1 MDKNSI
7 EWAIWQDS
15 FKYHRDHEHPPVT
28 TDQETNAAWWTQ
40 ATEDLKALVT
50 KYNQHPLMDELL
62 MTVYCYL
69 SRENSEKLKKVMEND
84 H

>member
-1 MDKNSI
+1 MDSNELKKANEMFTS
-7 EWAIWQDS
+7 AWQFYKKHCD
-15 FKYHRDHEHPPVT
+15 PPVSR
-28 TDQETNAAWWTQ
+28 DPDVNAAWWTQ

-69 SRENSEKLKKVMEND
+69 SRENS
-84 H
+84 